1 MWLGFVDAI
10 VVFDQ
15 INVATMSRAA
25 IPEVVFEKIDHY
37 VDSLAPQI
45 QPQIVQEIDIF
56 QQKTIDSLDD
66 KIVDAF
72 HSLFDKKSS
81 TGSQTS
87 RGLIEDAPDSY
98 GIQSLPFAEE
108 LASITRSFG
117 AFADEA
123 TDDIQDIFNLT
134 EGHSSGGQ
142 RGLEERA
149 RDAGQNDSFK
159 GFLSAAVDA
168 IQDHARPG
176 SGGSGGGRHFELDGL
191 LGVISNQVK
200 EATRNPE
207 EKARLISPE
216 IKEKVAVVLREQ
228 HAPLA
233 EQFTKIALDHIK
245 KWLRGNTSTR
255 DLGDGFKGEITD
267 MVSSFAGMF
276 GKKKHEEGSSRAV
289 GENSGGSDEA
299 HGFSGVISK
308 KLSTGLV
315 KVHRDVRLEFRKVL
329 GGIEKALFELLPDHF
344 QGPLEKLFGG
354 NPFDESLGASQ
365 QSGSRGLGDDIK
377 DKLVSKIR
385 NLIRKVQET
394 LRGSILSIVNGG
406 HRKFERQ
413 SWIFVQEKVESKVR
427 KFLPDVRITV
437 PDDIGNEGVSVGK
450 PQESAMIHQSQQ
462 QQAPPQ
468 QPVHQQSQTYNPVPG
483 QHHHQQQQTHG
494 GENSHYYNSGE
505 YSQGQQQPQYPP
517 APPHQQPH
525 GQFGYSGGDQQ
536 QVYEG
541 GPPPQPPY
549 GHHQPSNQHYQ
560 GPNY

>member
-1 MWLGFVDAI
+1 
-10 VVFDQ
+10 
-15 INVATMSRAA
+15 MSRAA

-45 QPQIVQEIDIF
+45 QPQIVQEIDVF

-81 TGSQTS
+81 TGTQGS
-87 RGLIEDAPDSY
+87 RGLNEDAPDSY
-98 GIQSLPFAEE
+98 GIQSLPFADE

-117 AFADEA
+117 SFADEA

-149 RDAGQNDSFK
+149 RGAGQNDSFK

-176 SGGSGGGRHFELDGL
+176 SGSSGGGHHFELDGL

-245 KWLRGNTSTR
+245 KWLRGHTSTR

-289 GENSGGSDEA
+289 GEKDEGVDEA

-308 KLSTGLV
+308 KLSTGLA

-329 GGIEKALFELLPDHF
+329 GGIEKVLFELLPDHF

-354 NPFDESLGASQ
+354 NPFDESLGTSQ

-413 SWIFVQEKVESKVR
+413 SWLFVQEKVESKVR

-450 PQESAMIHQSQQ
+450 PQESAMIHQSQH
-462 QQAPPQ
+462 QAPSQ
-468 QPVHQQSQTYNPVPG
+468 QPLHQQSQPYNPAPE
-483 QHHHQQQQTHG
+483 QYHHEQQQTHG
-494 GENSHYYNSGE
+494 GENSHYYSSGE
-505 YSQGQQQPQYPP
+505 HGQGQQQPQYPP
-517 APPHQQPH
+517 APPYQQPQ
-525 GQFGYSGGDQQ
+525 GQFGYSGGGQQ
-536 QVYEG
+536 QVYESG
-541 GPPPQPPY
+541 HPPQPPY
-549 GHHQPSNQHYQ
+549 GYHQPSHQNYQ

>member
-1 MWLGFVDAI
+1 
-10 VVFDQ
+10 
-15 INVATMSRAA
+15 MSRAA

-66 KIVDAF
+66 KVVDAF
-72 HSLFDKKSS
+72 RSLFDKHNSS
-81 TGSQTS
+81 GPQ
-87 RGLIEDAPDSY
+87 RGLNEDAPDSY
-98 GIQSLPFAEE
+98 GSQSLSFADE

-117 AFADEA
+117 NLADGA
-123 TDDIQDIFNLT
+123 TEDIQDIFNLT
-134 EGHSSGGQ
+134 EGRSSGGQ
-142 RGLEERA
+142 RGLEERS
-149 RDAGQNDSFK
+149 RGVEQSDSFR

-176 SGGSGGGRHFELDGL
+176 SGGSGGGGGQHSAFDGVL
-191 LGVISNQVK
+191 VIISDQVK

-207 EKARLISPE
+207 DKARLISPE
-216 IKEKVAVVLREQ
+216 IKEKVGSILREQ

-255 DLGDGFKGEITD
+255 DLGDGVKGEITE
-267 MVSSFAGMF
+267 MVSSFAGLF
-276 GKKKHEEGSSRAV
+276 GKKKPEDGVSRAV
-289 GENSGGSDEA
+289 GDGDAGSEEG

-308 KLSTGLV
+308 KLSTGLA

-329 GGIEKALFELLPDHF
+329 GGIEKTLFEALPDQF
-344 QGPLEKLFGG
+344 QGPLEKLLGG
-354 NPFDESLGASQ
+354 NPFDESLGTSQ

-377 DKLVSKIR
+377 YKLVSKIR

-394 LRGSILSIVNGG
+394 LRESILSIVNGG

-413 SWIFVQEKVESKVR
+413 SWMFVQDKVESKVR

-450 PQESAMIHQSQQ
+450 PQESAMIHQSQHQ
-462 QQAPPQ
+462 GLPQ
-468 QPVHQQSQTYNPVPG
+468 QPLHQESHAYAPIPEQHHPQQQQYHAGESAHFYNTAEHGQAQQPHSVPPYHHQQSQD
-483 QHHHQQQQTHG
+483 
-494 GENSHYYNSGE
+494 
-505 YSQGQQQPQYPP
+505 QY
-517 APPHQQPH
+517 
-525 GQFGYSGGDQQ
+525 GYSGGGQHQ
-536 QVYEG
+536 SYQG

-549 GHHQPSNQHYQ
+549 GQHQSSDQYHQDSRY
-560 GPNY
+560 